1 MRKINF
7 FFYRVQNFEKIKEI
21 ARAIMIIIIQNAML
35 PGPVQMI
42 ESDGITLG
50 VSPFLTRMGAKIGG
64 DDVDNRPDVSCISVF
79 DHIRSTIGK
88 VNLWDVERK
97 SFSKSKRNET
107 SYVLKVEFSN
117 DLYFNA
123 GDQTTYLENGPR

>member
-1 MRKINF
+1 MRMAFFVPFSHLRHGQVGRQPVARLAAWRRETMRMINF

-88 VNLWDVERK
+88 VNLK
-97 SFSKSKRNET
+97 
-107 SYVLKVEFSN
+107 
-117 DLYFNA
+117 
-123 GDQTTYLENGPR
+123 NGPR